1 MLVKINIKV
10 LPKHYQGTFYVK
22 LLEVDSYRDDLL
34 GVKVE
39 SLQGNAMGFLRD
51 RSVPEAVDFEFFI
64 SGLQLAETTA
74 ELKAQVYSDSHDVLG
89 ETEVTE
95 FPMLQAFRDGAQS
108 FTLDLKPVV
117 I

>member
-10 LPKHYQGTFYVK
+10 LPKHFKGTFYVK

-51 RSVPEAVDFEFFI
+51 RSVPEAVDFEFFV
-64 SGLQLAETTA
+64 SGFQLAETTA
-74 ELKAQVYSDSHDVLG
+74 ELKAEVYSDAHDLLG
-89 ETEVTE
+89 ATKVAE
-95 FPMLQAFRDGAQS
+95 FPMLQAFRDGDRS
-108 FTLDLKPVV
+108 FTLDLEPVV